1 MEMKNKK
8 ILMLPNVTKHITTAQ
23 YRQICD
29 KFLAYGFVLYT
40 VAESADFAG
49 VMLPVLPE
57 ERMGECAIACVL
69 GGDGSM
75 IHAAH
80 RLLGYDIPLLGINFG
95 HVGYLAELEIGEI
108 DLLNELASGA
118 YTIEERMMLSVEVL
132 CADGTLRVRMYALN
146 DMVLSNGPVAQLLTF
161 AVRLDGIDMQTFR
174 ADGIVI
180 ATPTGSTAYSL
191 SAGGPI
197 LEPRLDCICL
207 TPICP
212 HTPGSRPILV
222 RGDTHI
228 ELCRIVPKDTSV
240 YISTDGREVT
250 SVCRG
255 DTVRVTR
262 STYKVKL
269 IRLKDEGFLGVLR
282 DKFSA
287 NL

>member
-1 MEMKNKK
+1 MKKENK
-8 ILMLPNVTKHITTAQ
+8 ILMLPNVTKHITAAQ
-23 YRQICD
+23 YRRICD
-29 KFLAYGFVLYT
+29 CFLAYGCTLYT
-40 VAESADFAG
+40 VAESEAFAG

-57 ERMGECAIACVL
+57 EHISECTLACVL

-95 HVGYLAELEIGEI
+95 HVGYLAELELGEI
-108 DLLNELASGA
+108 DLLDGLINGA
-118 YTIEERMMLSVEVL
+118 YTIEERMMLQVDVN
-132 CADGTLRVRMYALN
+132 CADGSLRSRMYALN
-146 DMVLSNGPVAQLLTF
+146 DTVLSNGPVPKLLTF
-161 AVRLDGIDMQTFR
+161 AIRLNGIDMQTYR

-212 HTPGSRPILV
+212 HTPGSRPVLV
-222 RGDTHI
+222 CGDTRI
-228 ELCRIVPKDTSV
+228 DLCRIMPKDTSV
-240 YISTDGREVT
+240 YISTDGSEVT

-255 DTVRVTR
+255 DTISIQKAPHT
-262 STYKVKL
+262 TKL

-282 DKFSA
+282 DKFKSST
-287 NL
+287 

>member
-1 MEMKNKK
+1 MERDNNR

-23 YRQICD
+23 YRRICD
-29 KFLAYGFVLYT
+29 CLLSYGFVLYT
-40 VAESADFAG
+40 VAESAGFAG
-49 VMLPVLPE
+49 VTLPVLPE
-57 ERMGECAIACVL
+57 DRLGSCAIACVL

-75 IHAAH
+75 IHAVH
-80 RLLGYDIPLLGINFG
+80 RLLGYNIPLLGINFG

-108 DLLNELASGA
+108 DLLDGLANGN
-118 YTIEERMMLSVEVL
+118 YTVEERMMLSVEVL
-132 CADGTLRVRMYALN
+132 RADDTLRTRMYALN

-161 AVRLDGIDMQTFR
+161 TVRLDGIDMQTFR

-212 HTPGSRPILV
+212 HAPGSRPILV
-222 RGDTHI
+222 RGDTRI
-228 ELCRIVPKDTSV
+228 ELCRIIPKATSV

-250 SVCRG
+250 SVCPG

-262 STYKVKL
+262 AAYGAKL
-269 IRLKDEGFLGVLR
+269 IRLKYEGFLGVLR

>member
-1 MEMKNKK
+1 METENKK
-8 ILMLPNVTKHITTAQ
+8 ILMLPNITKHITTAQ
-23 YRQICD
+23 YRRICD
-29 KFLAYGFVLYT
+29 SFLTYGFVLYT

-49 VMLPVLPE
+49 VTLPVLPE
-57 ERMGECAIACVL
+57 ERLGECALACVL

-95 HVGYLAELEIGEI
+95 HIGYLAELEIGEI
-108 DLLNELASGA
+108 DLLDWLANGN
-118 YTIEERMMLSVEVL
+118 YTMEERMMLSVEVL
-132 CADGTLRVRMYALN
+132 RADGTLRVRMYALN

-222 RGDTHI
+222 RGDTNI

-262 STYKVKL
+262 AAHTVKL

-282 DKFSA
+282 DKFST